1 MKKRKVMKLASRGKR
16 LGAYCIDAVVP
27 FISGSIWFITLIV
40 LAIAN
45 PMSFGNDP
53 FSDFGYGYGYGY
65 SRPNVGG
72 IVAAIII
79 PFILM
84 TVYVVAQMVFYSK
97 SQTIGKAILGLQV
110 VSSDNGEPIGF
121 WKMLFREWIVK
132 SASAS
137 ILCLGFI
144 WVLVDEKNRGWHD
157 KILDTYVVDLKE
169 SAKLN
174 TRPKRKPKQK
184 VDPVS
189 APAADEVVVT
199 ENTISPE
206 VTDTV
211 IKAAETVASTAK
223 DIAVEVVSGEPE
235 TVAVNTEETQVIE
248 SDETE
253 AIKSED
259 TETEAIETEAIETE
273 ETKSDETEE
282 IKSEEIKKV
291 ENNEQE

>member
-1 MKKRKVMKLASRGKR
+1 MKLGISI
-16 LGAYCIDAVVP
+16 YCLDNAMAE
-27 FISGSIWFITLIV
+27 G
-40 LAIAN
+40 
-45 PMSFGNDP
+45 
-53 FSDFGYGYGYGY
+53 
-65 SRPNVGG
+65 
-72 IVAAIII
+72 
-79 PFILM
+79 M
-84 TVYVVAQMVFYSK
+84 TVYEAMDWAKEHGCEHIEFVPFH
-97 SQTIGKAILGLQV
+97 L
-110 VSSDNGEPIGF
+110 P
-121 WKMLFREWIVK
+121 
-132 SASAS
+132 
-137 ILCLGFI
+137 
-144 WVLVDEKNRGWHD
+144 LVDEKNRGWHD

-259 TETEAIETEAIETE
+259 TETEAIETE

>member
-27 FISGSIWFITLIV
+27 FISGSIWFITMIV

-53 FSDFGYGYGYGY
+53 FSDFGYGYGY

-157 KILDTYVVDLKE
+157 KILDTFVVDLKE

-253 AIKSED
+253 AIKSE
-259 TETEAIETEAIETE
+259 EIETEATETE
-273 ETKSDETEE
+273 ETKSD
-282 IKSEEIKKV
+282 EIKKV